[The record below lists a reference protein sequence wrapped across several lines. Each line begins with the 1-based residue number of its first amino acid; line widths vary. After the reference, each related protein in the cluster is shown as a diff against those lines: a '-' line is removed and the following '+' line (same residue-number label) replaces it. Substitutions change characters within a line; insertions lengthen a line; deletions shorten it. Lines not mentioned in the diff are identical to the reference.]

1 MVHQPLQRHGL
12 ISELSGH
19 VCKNP
24 RQSTST
30 RSTTSNPPNAWET
43 GSLEARKPMEA
54 QAGPGNLETS
64 GTLERKPMEAAE
76 VKKLAIGSTDPTRD
90 GFHQ

>member
-1 MVHQPLQRHGL
+1 
-12 ISELSGH
+12 
-19 VCKNP
+19 
-24 RQSTST
+24 
-30 RSTTSNPPNAWET
+30 
-43 GSLEARKPMEA
+43 MEA